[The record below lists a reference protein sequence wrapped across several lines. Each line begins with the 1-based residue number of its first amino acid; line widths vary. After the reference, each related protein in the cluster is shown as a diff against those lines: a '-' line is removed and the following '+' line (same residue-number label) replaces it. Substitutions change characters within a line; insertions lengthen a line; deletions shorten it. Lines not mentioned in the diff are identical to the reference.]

1 MWPGT
6 ETRTLRQA
14 AWASKPPWQRAAS
27 TSHLAKEERAGRRGT
42 RPSAVCSCSLNYTS
56 ALAPST
62 LGTQREPPKQAQEA
76 MGYTSGLQIEA
87 LGLKVL
93 YVGGVSYLA
102 CLTLTPVV

>member
-1 MWPGT
+1 MARNRNQNSQTSRLGLQASLAESFFHLSPG
-6 ETRTLRQA
+6 EGR
-14 AWASKPPWQRAAS
+14 
-27 TSHLAKEERAGRRGT
+27 EAGRRGT
-42 RPSAVCSCSLNYTS
+42 RPSVVCLCSLNYTS

-76 MGYTSGLQIEA
+76 MGYTLGLQIEA

-93 YVGGVSYLA
+93 YLGGVSYLT